1 MDVRESFQM
10 AGRQPNTRYTAKAAT
25 PATLNGIFLPATA
38 PMNSVPMMV
47 VSEGKPLD
55 QADGHRVG
63 VGERRAEGGQGG
75 RDRTGAGDHEVERI
89 DPPSLFHVQGLCHT

>member
-47 VSEGKPLD
+47 VSEGKL
-55 QADGHRVG
+55 
-63 VGERRAEGGQGG
+63 
-75 RDRTGAGDHEVERI
+75 
-89 DPPSLFHVQGLCHT
+89 